1 MATYRRSHATGAS
14 WFFTVATY
22 RRRPMLTRP
31 DVLSA
36 LRHAITQTR
45 ERHPFEIVAWV
56 VLPDHMHA
64 LWTLP
69 ETDGSYAMRWALI
82 KRLTAQAVRDAMP
95 PVTSKSMQA
104 RGEIGLWQRRYW
116 EHQIRDE
123 NDLHRHI
130 DYIHFNPVKHGLV
143 ASTDQWSHS
152 TFHRYVR
159 EGQLP
164 ANWMVGNE
172 PSMDGEFG
180 E

>member
-1 MATYRRSHATGAS
+1 MATYRRSHANGAT
-14 WFFTVATY
+14 WFFTLATY
-22 RRRPMLTRP
+22 RRRPLLARP

-36 LRHAITQTR
+36 LRLAIKQAGQR
-45 ERHPFEIVAWV
+45 YPFKIVAWV

-64 LWTLP
+64 LWALP
-69 ETDGSYAMRWALI
+69 EGDGDYAVRWAMI
-82 KRLTAQAVRDAMP
+82 KRLTSQSVRDTLP

-123 NDLHRHI
+123 PDLHRHM
-130 DYIHFNPVKHGLV
+130 DYIHFNPVKHGL
-143 ASTDQWSHS
+143 AANSGQWPHS

-159 EGQLP
+159 AGLLP
-164 ANWMVGNE
+164 ADWAVGNE
-172 PSMDGEFG
+172 VSMDGEFG

>member
-1 MATYRRSHATGAS
+1 MATYRRSHATGAT
-14 WFFTVATY
+14 WFFTVASHHRLPILV
-22 RRRPMLTRP
+22 RR
-31 DVLSA
+31 DVLLA

-69 ETDGSYAMRWALI
+69 EADGDYALRWALI
-82 KRLTAQAVRDAMP
+82 KRQTAQAVRDAIP

-104 RGEIGLWQRRYW
+104 RGEIGLRRRYW
-116 EHQIRDE
+116 EHQIHDE
-123 NDLHRHI
+123 NDLLRHI

-143 ASTDQWSHS
+143 ASPNLWSHS

-159 EGQLP
+159 EGLLP
-164 ANWMVGNE
+164 TDWMVGSE
-172 PSMDGEFG
+172 PSMDGGFG